1 MALALGAAPATAQ
14 RLGPPDVPLG
24 GSTAPAFEEV
34 PAFAPAGAAPVVGT
48 PPRPRAA
55 RPEGGAESP
64 RVFIR
69 GVRVTGNT
77 ALDAAELA
85 AVTDGYRDRYVT
97 REDLEAL
104 RLALTQRYVERG
116 YVNSGAVIPDQRVT
130 DGVVELRIV
139 EGRLTRID
147 VAGNRQLDADYVAAR
162 LALGAGP
169 PLNTR
174 ELTERLQI
182 LLENPIVERV
192 NAQIEP
198 GDRPGEARLR
208 AVVDEAPPYH
218 ASLGADTDLS
228 PSLGDARA
236 VLRGALYSP
245 LGRGD
250 VLSAEAALASGLTDV
265 YLNYSIPLTARD
277 LALDVYYQQTD
288 STVVR
293 KPLRDLDL
301 EGDSST
307 FALRLSQPVYRTGR
321 DRLTLA
327 AGLDLR
333 ESQTSLLGRGF
344 PLAEGVEPDGT
355 SRITALRFI
364 QDWLSRTETDVLAA
378 RSTFSVGI
386 QAFGATVNPG
396 DVPDGQFVAWLGQLQ
411 WARRLDEAD
420 NQLVFRLQAQLASE
434 ALLPLEQFP
443 VGGLWSVRGYP
454 TNTLVRDQ
462 GFATSLELRVPV
474 LRREDGAPLLQVVPF
489 VDAGGAWFKD
499 RGGTPAPQTIASAG
513 LGLRFDPIR
522 RVHGE
527 VYWGYAFQ
535 GDELPDSGS
544 SLQDAGWGFVLTA
557 ELP

>member
-1 MALALGAAPATAQ
+1 
-14 RLGPPDVPLG
+14 
-24 GSTAPAFEEV
+24 
-34 PAFAPAGAAPVVGT
+34 
-48 PPRPRAA
+48 
-55 RPEGGAESP
+55 
-64 RVFIR
+64 
-69 GVRVTGNT
+69 
-77 ALDAAELA
+77 
-85 AVTDGYRDRYVT
+85 
-97 REDLEAL
+97 
-104 RLALTQRYVERG
+104 
-116 YVNSGAVIPDQRVT
+116 
-130 DGVVELRIV
+130 
-139 EGRLTRID
+139 
-147 VAGNRQLDADYVAAR
+147 
-162 LALGAGP
+162 
-169 PLNTR
+169 
-174 ELTERLQI
+174 
-182 LLENPIVERV
+182 
-192 NAQIEP
+192 
-198 GDRPGEARLR
+198 
-208 AVVDEAPPYH
+208 
-218 ASLGADTDLS
+218 
-228 PSLGDARA
+228 